1 MKEVISTKN
10 APAAIGPYSQA
21 IKVGGMLYMSGQIA
35 LIPETGEVVD
45 EGVEA
50 QTIRVLQNMEGVL
63 TEAGL
68 TFADIVKTTVFLTDL
83 EDFSAVNSIYGEKF
97 PINPPAPPF
106 WRSSPD
112 RHVACGRRRA
122 WWRWERSVSP

>member
-83 EDFSAVNSIYGEKF
+83 EDFGAVNSIYGEKF
-97 PINPPAPPF
+97 PINPAA
-106 WRSSPD
+106 RSCVQ
-112 RHVACGRRRA
+112 VAGLPKGVKVEIEAIAVCK
-122 WWRWERSVSP
+122 

>member
-1 MKEVISTKN
+1 MKEVINTKN

-83 EDFSAVNSIYGEKF
+83 EDFGAVNSIYGEKF
-97 PINPPAPPF
+97 PINPPA
-106 WRSSPD
+106 RSCVQ
-112 RHVACGRRRA
+112 VAGLPKGVKVEIEAIAVCK
-122 WWRWERSVSP
+122 

>member
-1 MKEVISTKN
+1 MHRPLSALILKLSM
-10 APAAIGPYSQA
+10 
-21 IKVGGMLYMSGQIA
+21 VGGMLYMSGQIA

-68 TFADIVKTTVFLTDL
+68 TFADIVKTTV
-83 EDFSAVNSIYGEKF
+83 S
-97 PINPPAPPF
+97 
-106 WRSSPD
+106 D
-112 RHVACGRRRA
+112 R
-122 WWRWERSVSP
+122 